1 MKHQYFNFKGHQN
14 NCNFLI
20 QREDNDAHKLKVEEL
35 EQKHDT
41 LMLKVLLFEQKVKI
55 N

>member
-1 MKHQYFNFKGHQN
+1 
-14 NCNFLI
+14 
-20 QREDNDAHKLKVEEL
+20 LKVEEL

-55 N
+55 NWVHIYWLVFSILFYF